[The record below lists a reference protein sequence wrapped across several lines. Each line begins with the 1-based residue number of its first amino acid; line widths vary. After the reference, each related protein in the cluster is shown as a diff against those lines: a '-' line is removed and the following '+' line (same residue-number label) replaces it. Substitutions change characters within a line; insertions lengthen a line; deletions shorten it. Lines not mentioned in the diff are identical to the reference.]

1 MYLPEAVLLLVTVLD
16 WYTVLLPADR
26 VSVLL
31 FPGLDCALLP
41 GLDCA
46 LLPGLDGVLL
56 PMLDWV
62 LVVTVVVDLLT
73 SVTRLLAFGDGS
85 GLLSQSLSSDFSEL
99 VFDLRR
105 DLNELVKL

>member
-1 MYLPEAVLLLVTVLD
+1 MYLSTTSCMYLPDAVLLLVTVLD
-16 WYTVLLPADR
+16 WYTDLFPADL

-31 FPGLDCALLP
+31 LPGLDCALLP

-46 LLPGLDGVLL
+46 LLPV
-56 PMLDWV
+56 LDWV

-73 SVTRLLAFGDGS
+73 SVTRLFALGDGS